1 MQDKAVQII
10 QTMLKAR
17 DMEVSEIKS
26 ITAKEGLD
34 DRTSVYSVG
43 PVLVIFS
50 SKDRGI
56 MEKEFKSYISFAGA
70 NKYNAGVIIVLM
82 APPSEG
88 IMKAVRAATKYH
100 VHVFHIRELQY
111 DITQHRIWVPHRIL
125 KEEERKVVFETYKI
139 SKPEE
144 QLPWISSQDKAARW
158 IGAVPGDVVEIKR
171 HSDSAGNYLYYRY
184 CVEDEN
190 VN

>member
-1 MQDKAVQII
+1 MEDKAIQTI

-17 DMEVSEIKS
+17 KMEVSEVKS

-34 DRTSVYSVG
+34 DRTSVFSVG
-43 PVLVIFS
+43 PILVIFS
-50 SKDRGI
+50 NKERGI
-56 MEKEFKSYISFAGA
+56 MEKEFRNYIAFANA
-70 NKYNAGVIIVLM
+70 NKYTAGVIVVLM

-88 IMKAVRAATKYH
+88 IMKAVRAASRQH
-100 VHVFHIRELQY
+100 IHVFHIRELQY
-111 DITQHRIWVPHRIL
+111 DITQHRIWMPHRIL
-125 KEEERKVVFETYKI
+125 NEEERKAMFEKYKI

-158 IGAVPGDVVEIKR
+158 VGAVPGDVLEITR

>member
-43 PVLVIFS
+43 PMLVIFS

-56 MEKEFKSYISFAGA
+56 MEKEFKSYISFAAA

-88 IMKAVRAATKYH
+88 IMKAVRAASKQR

-111 DITQHRIWVPHRIL
+111 DITQHRNWMPHRIL
-125 KEEERKVVFETYKI
+125 KEEERKVIFENYKI